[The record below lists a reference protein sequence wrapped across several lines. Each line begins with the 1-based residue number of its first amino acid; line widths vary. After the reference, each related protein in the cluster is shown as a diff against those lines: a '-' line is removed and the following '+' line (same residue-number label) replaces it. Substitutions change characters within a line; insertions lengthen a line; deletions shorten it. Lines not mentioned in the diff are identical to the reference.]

1 MSDEINDQDTPI
13 QVPPELGGQ
22 KETSQ
27 DSEVSNTNVPPQEEG
42 TADSPTVA
50 TEDQDVENPADGGG
64 SSTEGGQS
72 DEANPS
78 QETCIQLSDIQ
89 SVVSGAEA
97 SLLSKMEELQKAFDS
112 KLRYD
117 AKKDAVIQRQADELE
132 KFHKGLIEKSTLSI
146 AQDLIAEVD
155 SAEKLGRFYDTAE
168 CTEDNFR
175 KLKKALKDVSL
186 SLCDVLE
193 KYGIIAYRTV
203 AGEAFDPRRQR
214 ARLTTK
220 TGDKALDKTVKTLL
234 GAGFEQERE
243 DGTGT
248 KVLRPELVDVY
259 VFDPSLV
266 PAPAAESAPV
276 AESAETAT
284 PKPDDVPVQSNDAGT
299 SEALV

>member
-1 MSDEINDQDTPI
+1 MSDEISEQENPI

-22 KETSQ
+22 KEPSP
-27 DSEVSNTNVPPQEEG
+27 DNVPNTNVPPQEDEYID
-42 TADSPTVA
+42 APTVA
-50 TEDQDVENPADGGG
+50 TEGQAVENPADDRG
-64 SSTEGGQS
+64 SSIEG
-72 DEANPS
+72 DEAIPLQEPS
-78 QETCIQLSDIQ
+78 VHLSDIQ
-89 SVVSGAEA
+89 SVVSASEN
-97 SLLSKMEELQKAFDS
+97 SLLAKMDELQKAFDS

-175 KLKKALKDVSL
+175 KLKKALKDVAL

-193 KYGIIAYRTV
+193 KYGIITYRTA
-203 AGEAFDPRRQR
+203 AGGAFDPRRQR

-220 TGDKALDKTVKTLL
+220 TGDKALDKTIKTLL

-259 VFDPSLV
+259 VFDPSLE
-266 PAPAAESAPV
+266 PAPAV
-276 AESAETAT
+276 ESAETGT
-284 PKPDDVPVQSNDAGT
+284 PKPDDAPVQSSDAGAA
-299 SEALV
+299 EASV